1 MQAVDVKSSVFPKS
15 CRLKSSLR
23 IKNIVLQR
31 RFVYSFPVKCF
42 YKVGAVEKGAKVA
55 MIVSKKRFPHATD
68 RNRVKRLMR
77 EAYRLNRHQLQLPDH
92 CGLEMCWM
100 YVGGELPTY
109 LQVCAAAEH
118 IFAELQSE
126 IQKEAS
132 K

>member
-15 CRLKSSLR
+15 CHLKSSLR

-42 YKVGAVEKGAKVA
+42 YEVDTVEKGAKVA

-77 EAYRLNRHQLQLPDH
+77 EAYRLNRHQLQLPDQ
-92 CGLEMCWM
+92 CGVEMCWM
-100 YVGGELPTY
+100 FVGGERPTY
-109 LQVCAAAEH
+109 QQVCTATEH